1 MLFTDHTDGGA
12 ELDILNASDDR
23 NFHEVFANL
32 IQLQAGGVVIARN
45 AFHECP
51 LLAQSGHHLVAA
63 AHVRF
68 WG

>member
-1 MLFTDHTDGGA
+1 MLFTDHTDGMCAGGGPNLGA
-12 ELDILNASDDR
+12 ELDILNASNDR

-51 LLAQSGHHLVAA
+51 LLALSGHP
-63 AHVRF
+63 
-68 WG
+68 